1 MFQDGLL
8 DPLLTVRENL
18 NTRGRFY
25 GLTRRD
31 LDKAIKNA
39 ARAAGISD
47 FIDRQ
52 YGKLSGGQRR
62 RADIARALVNTPK
75 ILFLDEPTT
84 GLDPQTRKNVWDTIK
99 RLQREFG
106 TTVFMT
112 THYMEEAADA
122 DYVIIIDNGKI
133 AAKGTPTELKELHAA
148 DVLKLSAID
157 EQKLQD
163 VLRGNNIDF
172 RPSPY
177 GVEIKIARTTDA
189 LPILDLCR
197 NNIKGFEVLNGTL
210 DDAFISITG
219 RKSANDKL
227 MIRNIKIFFR
237 DKASVFS
244 RCLRCLLSSACTRC
258 SSAMSDACNKF
269 DNIRYIMDSWI
280 TAGSRRNLHNHHDGC
295 LWHHGGRQRKNH
307 KGLLLRAGFK
317 NLNRRRVY
325 HQLVCNRHNTQPC
338 YACAERNLHRAE
350 RRRVPRFFCTVKTL
364 GLILLS
370 TYTGTSMVYLLCP
383 LSKARTRLPQ

>member
-219 RKSANDKL
+219 KE
-227 MIRNIKIFFR
+227 IR
-237 DKASVFS
+237 
-244 RCLRCLLSSACTRC
+244 
-258 SSAMSDACNKF
+258 
-269 DNIRYIMDSWI
+269 
-280 TAGSRRNLHNHHDGC
+280 
-295 LWHHGGRQRKNH
+295 Q
-307 KGLLLRAGFK
+307 
-317 NLNRRRVY
+317 
-325 HQLVCNRHNTQPC
+325 
-338 YACAERNLHRAE
+338 
-350 RRRVPRFFCTVKTL
+350 
-364 GLILLS
+364 
-370 TYTGTSMVYLLCP
+370 
-383 LSKARTRLPQ
+383 